1 MPTSISSE
9 VLKEQLKKTFGF
21 SQFRGEQEAIIRNT
35 IDGHN
40 SFVLMPTGAGKSLC
54 YQLPAIV
61 MPGTAIVISPLIALM
76 KNQVDQMLAF
86 GINAQF
92 LNSSLS
98 RAEINR
104 VKAEVISGS
113 VKLLYIAPESLNK
126 QENLNF
132 LQQANI
138 SFVAIDEAHC
148 ISEWGHDFRPE
159 YRKIRNIIES
169 IDAKL
174 PIIALTATATP
185 KVQQDIQKTL
195 NLEDATVFKSSFNR
209 KNLYYEI
216 RSKKDI
222 DKQLIRYIKSHT
234 GKAGIIYCLSRKRVE
249 EVSELLGVNGIKAL
263 PYHAGLDPQVRMSN
277 QEAFLNEEVEVMV
290 ATIAFGMGIDKPD
303 VRFVIHYD
311 APKSLEGY
319 YQETGRA
326 GRDGLDVTCI
336 LFYTYDDILKL
347 DKFNKDKAVS
357 EKENAKILLSEM
369 VYYANLGVCRRK
381 QLLSYFGE
389 HMAENCG
396 FCDNCMHPTPTYK
409 AEQEVSWVLEAV
421 KQTGEKF
428 DAEHIADVLEGKTNQ
443 YTQSYEHE
451 KLAIFGVGKTVSWAI
466 SDEDEDE
473 DDDDEDVDSDGEEQA
488 PKKQKL
494 RKKKKE
500 VNPEDEKSPWISF
513 IKQVLIYDLLSK
525 DIENYGVLHL
535 TEKGESYLKDSHPLT
550 FSRDHDYEQ
559 EAITAENDEE
569 NAAIGAKAYDD
580 ALFEILKNLR
590 KKVAKE
596 KNLPPYVIFQDPSL
610 EEMAT
615 TYPTTQEEMAQI
627 NGVGMG
633 KVVKFGKQFL
643 DAIIRY
649 VEENEIETAKEV
661 VVKSTVNKSKIKI
674 YIIQQVDRKI
684 DLDLIAEQKELSMAE
699 LIEEIETICYSG
711 TKLNLDYFINQ
722 VIEPDKQEE
731 IYDYFMSAD
740 TDNIT
745 QALDECNIEDVS
757 EEELRLMRIK
767 FLSELAN

>member
-1 MPTSISSE
+1 MPTSISSD

-326 GRDGLDVTCI
+326 GRDGLDGTCI

-451 KLAIFGVGKTVSWAI
+451 KLPIFGVGKIVSWAI
-466 SDEDEDE
+466 SDEDED
-473 DDDDEDVDSDGEEQA
+473 DDDEDEDVDGEEQA

-513 IKQVLIYDLLSK
+513 IKQVLIYDLLTK

-535 TEKGESYLKDSHPLT
+535 TEKGEAYLKDSHPLT

-596 KNLPPYVIFQDPSL
+596 KSLPPYVIFQDPSL

>member
-326 GRDGLDVTCI
+326 GRDGLDGTCI

-451 KLAIFGVGKTVSWAI
+451 KLPIFGVGKIVSWAI
-466 SDEDEDE
+466 SDEDED
-473 DDDDEDVDSDGEEQA
+473 DDDEDEDVDGEEQA

-513 IKQVLIYDLLSK
+513 IKQVLIYDLLTK

-535 TEKGESYLKDSHPLT
+535 TEKGEAYLKDSHPLT